1 MRKIASFSLFLT
13 NNRFL
18 EAKRGENGR
27 FSRFRGDLHGG
38 VGETPYYITRA
49 KGDFG
54 DRENAGEW
62 RILRSRMTQD

>member
-27 FSRFRGDLHGG
+27 FSRFGGDLHGG

-49 KGDFG
+49 YVGWGLGVIDFLVF
-54 DRENAGEW
+54 A
-62 RILRSRMTQD
+62 M